1 MEYKFSETGKLGD
14 EFQRVF
20 GIGFKPFYDRLIS
33 FASKQM
39 CIDILKFDEWLHRE
53 HGNYEDSGKSMVD
66 CIREHYGEEGVRLLD
81 EVTGADGDNPTPKPK
96 PEKPKRKPK
105 AKAKGKANG
114 KKITE
119 KMLNEKGSI
128 KFECTDSYGI
138 TYEMTLFQMGLVMLG
153 RVLAQD
159 GTLLYHNEQSCEN
172 FEQAQRVWELTYKTM
187 TDENHVI
194 HKRYAEQ
201 AKAGKIQTPPHGR
214 GAATA
219 SKEPTFAERLREA
232 LLKHYQAAA

>member
-1 MEYKFSETGKLGD
+1 M
-14 EFQRVF
+14 
-20 GIGFKPFYDRLIS
+20 
-33 FASKQM
+33 
-39 CIDILKFDEWLHRE
+39 
-53 HGNYEDSGKSMVD
+53 
-66 CIREHYGEEGVRLLD
+66 
-81 EVTGADGDNPTPKPK
+81 
-96 PEKPKRKPK
+96 
-105 AKAKGKANG
+105 AKKKV

-159 GTLLYHNEQSCEN
+159 GTLLYHNEQSCED
-172 FEQAQRVWELTYKTM
+172 FEQAQRAWELTYKTM

-201 AKAGKIQTPPHGR
+201 AKAAEHQPSAISHQP
-214 GAATA
+214 
-219 SKEPTFAERLREA
+219 SFAERLREA
-232 LLKHYQAAA
+232 LLKHYKAAA

>member
-1 MEYKFSETGKLGD
+1 MAYKFSETGKLGD

-20 GIGFKPFYDRLIS
+20 GIGFKPFYDGLMS
-33 FASKQM
+33 VASKQL
-39 CIDILKFDEWLHRE
+39 CIDILKFDEWLHKK
-53 HGNYEDSGKSMVD
+53 HGDYEDAGQSMED
-66 CIREHYGEEGVRLLD
+66 CIREHYGDEGVKLIN
-81 EVTGADGDNPTPKPK
+81 EVIGADDDVLLEPELE

-105 AKAKGKANG
+105 AKAKGKAKG

-128 KFECTDSYGI
+128 KFAFTDSYGI

-159 GTLLYHNEQSCEN
+159 GTLLYHNERN
-172 FEQAQRVWELTYKTM
+172 FDDFEQAKQMWDATCKTM

-201 AKAGKIQTPPHGR
+201 AKAGKKTV
-214 GAATA
+214 
-219 SKEPTFAERLREA
+219 EPTFAERLREA
-232 LLKHYQAAA
+232 LLKHYKTAA

>member
-1 MEYKFSETGKLGD
+1 M
-14 EFQRVF
+14 
-20 GIGFKPFYDRLIS
+20 
-33 FASKQM
+33 
-39 CIDILKFDEWLHRE
+39 
-53 HGNYEDSGKSMVD
+53 
-66 CIREHYGEEGVRLLD
+66 
-81 EVTGADGDNPTPKPK
+81 
-96 PEKPKRKPK
+96 
-105 AKAKGKANG
+105 AKKNV

-153 RVLAQD
+153 RVLTQD
-159 GTLLYHNEQSCEN
+159 GTLLYHNEQSCED

-201 AKAGKIQTPPHGR
+201 AKAGTRQTPPPTPPLDGR

-219 SKEPTFAERLREA
+219 SNEPTFAERLREA
-232 LLKHYQAAA
+232 LLKHYRQAA

>member
-1 MEYKFSETGKLGD
+1 M
-14 EFQRVF
+14 
-20 GIGFKPFYDRLIS
+20 
-33 FASKQM
+33 
-39 CIDILKFDEWLHRE
+39 
-53 HGNYEDSGKSMVD
+53 
-66 CIREHYGEEGVRLLD
+66 
-81 EVTGADGDNPTPKPK
+81 
-96 PEKPKRKPK
+96 
-105 AKAKGKANG
+105 AKKKV

-159 GTLLYHNEQSCEN
+159 GTLLYHNEQSCED
-172 FEQAQRVWELTYKTM
+172 FGQAQRVWELTYKTM

-201 AKAGKIQTPPHGR
+201 AKAAGHQP
-214 GAATA
+214 
-219 SKEPTFAERLREA
+219 SFAERLREV
-232 LLKHYQAAA
+232 LLKHYKAAA

>member
-1 MEYKFSETGKLGD
+1 MAYKFSELNKLGD
-14 EFQRVF
+14 KFMTVF
-20 GIGFKPFYDRLIS
+20 GIGFKPFYDGLMS
-33 FASKQM
+33 VASKQL
-39 CIDILKFDEWLHRE
+39 CIDILKFDEWLHKK
-53 HGNYEDSGKSMVD
+53 HGNYEDAGQSMDD
-66 CIREHYGEEGVRLLD
+66 CIREHYGDEGARLIN
-81 EVTGADGDNPTPKPK
+81 EVTGADGNDVPPEPE

-105 AKAKGKANG
+105 AKAKGKAKG

-119 KMLNEKGSI
+119 KMLNEQGSI

-159 GTLLYHNEQSCEN
+159 GTLLYHKEQSCED

-201 AKAGKIQTPPHGR
+201 AKAGQT
-214 GAATA
+214 TV
-219 SKEPTFAERLREA
+219 EPTFAERLRDA
-232 LLKHYQAAA
+232 LLKHYKAAA

>member
-1 MEYKFSETGKLGD
+1 MAYKFSELNKLGD

-20 GIGFKPFYDRLIS
+20 GIGFKPFYDGLMS
-33 FASKQM
+33 VASKQL
-39 CIDILKFDEWLHRE
+39 CIDIMKFDEWLHE
-53 HGNYEDSGKSMVD
+53 KHGDYENAGQSMD
-66 CIREHYGEEGVRLLD
+66 NCIREHYGEEGARLIN
-81 EVTGADGDNPTPKPK
+81 EVIGMDGDDVSPEPE

-105 AKAKGKANG
+105 AKAKGKAKG

-119 KMLNEKGSI
+119 KMLNEQGSI
-128 KFECTDSYGI
+128 QFECTDSYGI

-159 GTLLYHNEQSCEN
+159 GTLLYHNEQSCED

-201 AKAGKIQTPPHGR
+201 AKAGQ
-214 GAATA
+214 AQ
-219 SKEPTFAERLREA
+219 EPTFAERLREA
-232 LLKHYQAAA
+232 LLKHYKAAA

>member
-1 MEYKFSETGKLGD
+1 MAYKFSETGKLGD

-20 GIGFKPFYDRLIS
+20 GIGFKPFYDGLMS
-33 FASKQM
+33 VVSKQL
-39 CIDILKFDEWLHRE
+39 CIDIMKFDEWLHE
-53 HGNYEDSGKSMVD
+53 KQGNYEDAGQSMDD
-66 CIREHYGEEGVRLLD
+66 CIREHYGEEGVKLIN
-81 EVTGADGDNPTPKPK
+81 EVIGADDDNPAPEPEPE
-96 PEKPKRKPK
+96 PEKPKKKPK
-105 AKAKGKANG
+105 AKAKGKAKG
-114 KKITE
+114 EKITE

-159 GTLLYHNEQSCEN
+159 GTLLYHNEQSCED

-201 AKAGKIQTPPHGR
+201 AKAGK
-214 GAATA
+214 ATA
-219 SKEPTFAERLREA
+219 EPTFAERLREA
-232 LLKHYQAAA
+232 LLKHYRQAA

>member
-1 MEYKFSETGKLGD
+1 M
-14 EFQRVF
+14 
-20 GIGFKPFYDRLIS
+20 
-33 FASKQM
+33 
-39 CIDILKFDEWLHRE
+39 
-53 HGNYEDSGKSMVD
+53 
-66 CIREHYGEEGVRLLD
+66 
-81 EVTGADGDNPTPKPK
+81 
-96 PEKPKRKPK
+96 
-105 AKAKGKANG
+105 AKKKV

-159 GTLLYHNEQSCEN
+159 GTLLYHNEQSCED

-201 AKAGKIQTPPHGR
+201 AKAGQ
-214 GAATA
+214 AQ
-219 SKEPTFAERLREA
+219 EPSFAERLREA
-232 LLKHYQAAA
+232 LLKHYKAAA

>member
-1 MEYKFSETGKLGD
+1 M
-14 EFQRVF
+14 
-20 GIGFKPFYDRLIS
+20 
-33 FASKQM
+33 
-39 CIDILKFDEWLHRE
+39 
-53 HGNYEDSGKSMVD
+53 
-66 CIREHYGEEGVRLLD
+66 
-81 EVTGADGDNPTPKPK
+81 
-96 PEKPKRKPK
+96 
-105 AKAKGKANG
+105 AKKNV

-153 RVLAQD
+153 RVLTQD
-159 GTLLYHNEQSCEN
+159 GTLLYHNEQSCED

-201 AKAGKIQTPPHGR
+201 AKAGKIQTPPPTPPLDGR

-219 SKEPTFAERLREA
+219 SNEPTFAERLREA
-232 LLKHYQAAA
+232 LLKHYRQAA